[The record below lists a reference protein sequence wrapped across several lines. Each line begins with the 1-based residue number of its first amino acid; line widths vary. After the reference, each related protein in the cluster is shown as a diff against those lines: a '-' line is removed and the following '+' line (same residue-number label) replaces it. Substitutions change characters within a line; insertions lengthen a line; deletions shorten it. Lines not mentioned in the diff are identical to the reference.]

1 MPSTRAL
8 GIAAAVLLASPLALA
23 RGGQPKLECYFQR
36 SLTDA
41 AYQQKVFAR
50 VAKAWKHPPLSK
62 VPQPGKK
69 AVVQAV
75 LAKDGS
81 LLSAFVSMESGSKAW
96 DAAALA
102 AVKKAAPF
110 GPLPKDFAYPSV
122 EVHFHVTW
130 EAT

>member
-1 MPSTRAL
+1 MLSARAL
-8 GIAAAVLLASPLALA
+8 WISAALLVASPAQA
-23 RGGQPKLECYFQR
+23 GGGRPKLESYFQS

-62 VPQPGKK
+62 VPQPGRK

-75 LAKDGS
+75 IGKDGS
-81 LLSAFVSMESGSKAW
+81 LLSAFVSTESGSKPW